1 MLTADLLQR
10 FSRECLLLRQALAE
24 DNRLP
29 EMDYRILKSN
39 INLLLAQLEQKRELQ
54 GQTN

>member
-39 INLLLAQLEQKRELQ
+39 INLLLAQLEQKREMQ